1 MCHNISCN
9 SILAQAWK
17 QAHTRKKITSLTM
30 ASIESTTFALDHRS
44 IMFIHEAKD
53 LINFKQSLFNRLR
66 IGLLTC
72 KRRS

>member
-9 SILAQAWK
+9 SILAQGWK

-30 ASIESTTFALDHRS
+30 VSIESTTFALDHHS